1 MALKNFE
8 IKDLI
13 ENPSRIV
20 KLDPKYREYVIGR
33 IKRALDVEDEVN
45 ENKKVNTEIA
55 ENLHSENVALYNR
68 YKAFS
73 PPKTYMP
80 TTELDIANLII
91 HSMMEAVVQFNDPN
105 AVEVIKNINELLK
118 TLCLLK
124 TGGSTCPFC
133 KMDCPV
139 RKKFDENDKKEFIN
153 QLGMNDQDI
162 KDAIWE

>member
-20 KLDPKYREYVIGR
+20 KLDPKYRDYVIGR

-45 ENKKVNTEIA
+45 ENKKKNTEIV
-55 ENLHSENVALYNR
+55 EKLHSENVALYNR

-73 PPKTYMP
+73 PPKDGIP
-80 TTELDIANLII
+80 ITELDVANLII
-91 HSMMEAVVQFNDPN
+91 HSMMDAVVPFNDPN
-105 AVEVIKNINELLK
+105 AVEVIKDINELLK

-124 TGGSTCPFC
+124 TGGATCPFC
-133 KMDCPV
+133 KMECPV
-139 RKKFDENDKKEFIN
+139 RKKFDKKSQRVFIE
-153 QLGMNDQDI
+153 QSGMSEQDI